1 MGDVLDD
8 VDDVVDVLEG
18 DADAAAGL
26 FEGAGVGQV
35 QAAAGEL
42 AGGLPE
48 DAAFAGGFR
57 GYGLDLH
64 LGF

>member
-26 FEGAGVGQV
+26 FEGAGVGEV
-35 QAAAGEL
+35 QAAAGE
-42 AGGLPE
+42 
-48 DAAFAGGFR
+48 
-57 GYGLDLH
+57 
-64 LGF
+64 